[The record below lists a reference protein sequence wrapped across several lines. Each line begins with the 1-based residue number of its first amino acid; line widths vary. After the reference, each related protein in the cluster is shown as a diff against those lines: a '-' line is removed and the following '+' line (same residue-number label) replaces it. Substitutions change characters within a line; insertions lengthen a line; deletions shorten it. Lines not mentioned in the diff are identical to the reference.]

1 MKHTIKFRKAILD
14 IDRRALGYYTLSDDS
29 IYKLLFAAADI
40 HAGIGIRKIKLRG
53 RHSALRS
60 KIVVYCD
67 IDFSWNAFMKE
78 FLDIFSNKIEDVS
91 IK

>member
-14 IDRRALGYYTLSDDS
+14 TDRRALGYYTLSDNS
-29 IYKLLFAAADI
+29 IYKLLFAAADVR
-40 HAGIGIRKIKLRG
+40 AGISIRKIKLRE
-53 RHSALRS
+53 RCSDLRS

-67 IDFSWNAFMKE
+67 SDLSWNTFVAE
-78 FLDIFSNKIEDVS
+78 FLNIFSNKIENVS